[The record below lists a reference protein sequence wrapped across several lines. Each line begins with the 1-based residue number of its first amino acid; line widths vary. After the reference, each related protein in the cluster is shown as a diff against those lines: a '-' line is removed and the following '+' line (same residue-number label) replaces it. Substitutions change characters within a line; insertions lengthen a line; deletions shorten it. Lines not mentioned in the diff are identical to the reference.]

1 MKYIIELDVVFSPE
15 EKTLSLNNDPNIYV
29 PISNQANRLLLE
41 MVRRKNEI
49 LNRNELIKKVWEDY
63 GFTSSNNSLNVAV
76 SEIRKAFS
84 SLGKDPQIIS
94 TIPKVGLQFV
104 ADVAPVMSQN
114 GALINATSTSN
125 DQPVASLTKWIIFS
139 LICLTAFCSGL
150 YTYNH
155 FKNKIT
161 IEHEHKKLAFTR
173 NKCDIYTLGHQS
185 YNVDVIKQ
193 NTEQY
198 LKNCESQRTELFYE
212 KVKSGTLFIGAC
224 TLNNQGEYLKCL
236 TIKK

>member
-1 MKYIIELDVVFSPE
+1 LKYIIELDVVFSPE
-15 EKTLSLNNDPNIYV
+15 DKTLSLNNDHNICV
-29 PISNQANRLLLE
+29 TISNQANRLLLE
-41 MVRRKNEI
+41 MVKRKNEI
-49 LNRNELIKKVWEDY
+49 LNRNELIKNVWEDY

-76 SEIRKAFS
+76 SELRKAFS

-104 ADVAPVMSQN
+104 ADVAPVMSHN
-114 GALINATSTSN
+114 GTVINATSTPN
-125 DQPVASLTKWIIFS
+125 VHIVTSLTKWIVFS
-139 LICLTAFCSGL
+139 LICLTAFFLGV

-155 FKNKIT
+155 FKIKIT
-161 IEHEHKKLAFTR
+161 TEQEYKELAFTR
-173 NKCDIYTLGHQS
+173 NKCDIYTLGHQY
-185 YNVDVIKQ
+185 YNVEDIKK

-198 LKNCESQRTELFYE
+198 LKNCELQRSELFYE

-224 TLNNQGEYLKCL
+224 TLNNQGEYLKCI

>member
-1 MKYIIELDVVFSPE
+1 M
-15 EKTLSLNNDPNIYV
+15 SLNNDHNICV
-29 PISNQANRLLLE
+29 TISNQANRLLLE
-41 MVRRKNEI
+41 MVKRKNEI
-49 LNRNELIKKVWEDY
+49 LNRNELIKNVWEDY

-76 SEIRKAFS
+76 SELRKAFS

-104 ADVAPVMSQN
+104 ADVAPVMSHN
-114 GALINATSTSN
+114 GTVINATSTPN
-125 DQPVASLTKWIIFS
+125 VHIVASLTKWIVFS
-139 LICLTAFCSGL
+139 LICLTAFFLGV

-155 FKNKIT
+155 FKIKIT
-161 IEHEHKKLAFTR
+161 TEQEYKELAFTR
-173 NKCDIYTLGHQS
+173 NKCDIYTLGHQY
-185 YNVDVIKQ
+185 YNVEDIKK

-198 LKNCESQRTELFYE
+198 LKNCELQRSELFYE

-224 TLNNQGEYLKCL
+224 TLNNQGEYLKCI

>member
-15 EKTLSLNNDPNIYV
+15 EKTLSLNNDPNIFV

-49 LNRNELIKKVWEDY
+49 LNRNELIKRVWEDY

-114 GALINATSTSN
+114 GALINATSTPN

>member
-49 LNRNELIKKVWEDY
+49 LNRNELIKRVWEDY

-114 GALINATSTSN
+114 GALINATSTPN

>member
-15 EKTLSLNNDPNIYV
+15 DKTLSLNNDHNICV
-29 PISNQANRLLLE
+29 TISNQANRLLLE
-41 MVRRKNEI
+41 MVKRKNEI
-49 LNRNELIKKVWEDY
+49 LNRNELIKNVWEDY

-76 SEIRKAFS
+76 SELRKAFS

-104 ADVAPVMSQN
+104 ADVAPVMSHN
-114 GALINATSTSN
+114 GTVINATSTPN
-125 DQPVASLTKWIIFS
+125 VHIVASLTKWIVFS
-139 LICLTAFCSGL
+139 LICLTAFFLGV

-155 FKNKIT
+155 FKIKIT
-161 IEHEHKKLAFTR
+161 TEQEYKELSFTR
-173 NKCDIYTLGHQS
+173 NKCDIYTLGHQY
-185 YNVDVIKQ
+185 YNVEDIKK

-198 LKNCESQRTELFYE
+198 LKNCELQRSELFYE

-224 TLNNQGEYLKCL
+224 TLNNQGEYLKCI